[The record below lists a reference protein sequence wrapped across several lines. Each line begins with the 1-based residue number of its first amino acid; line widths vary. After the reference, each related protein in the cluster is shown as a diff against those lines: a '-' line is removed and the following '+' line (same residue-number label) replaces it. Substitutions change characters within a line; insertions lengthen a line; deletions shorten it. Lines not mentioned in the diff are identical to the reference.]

1 MRGFNPQNISNTL
14 LSLNQMG
21 LAWSSLSVGLQR
33 GLLASVESNMKQ
45 FNPQDISNILLV
57 LSRMV
62 VLDER
67 LELLLIRRAIELKQE
82 IAHNEIHMCQICLAL
97 TWIQAYSDREYAELK
112 EGLRPILSITESRL
126 QEEVSHVLQSI
137 FPNMISEHRLGVNG
151 VISVDCFIPES
162 NCIVEVHGPSH
173 YNLDGSLNHKSIEQ
187 KQLLEQMGYSVKIV
201 SYKDWGHF
209 QSDEDKLRHI
219 RSLVSGISVDI
230 AIGNSPSNASV
241 ETVSANHD
249 QLEQASESLYTFGF
263 FASDDSANSADTVET
278 AAMPSI
284 TSDVGS
290 NPDGSAHPAYPGSS
304 LFRWNPKAAIFVPSS
319 KINQ

>member
-1 MRGFNPQNISNTL
+1 
-14 LSLNQMG
+14 
-21 LAWSSLSVGLQR
+21 
-33 GLLASVESNMKQ
+33 
-45 FNPQDISNILLV
+45 
-57 LSRMV
+57 MV

-97 TWIQAYSDREYAELK
+97 TWIQAYSDRKYPELK

-151 VISVDCFIPES
+151 VISVDSFIPET

-201 SYKDWGHF
+201 SYKDWDLF

-219 RSLVSGISVDI
+219 RSLVSGISGER

-241 ETVSANHD
+241 EI
-249 QLEQASESLYTFGF
+249 
-263 FASDDSANSADTVET
+263 